1 MVSTKGLLIHNV
13 EQLKANNE
21 FAMDVESGLNAKQ
34 KHISPKFFYDKNGSK
49 LFEEIC
55 DQPEYYLNRTELLI
69 LKKSVNE
76 IMRLIGENQISIIE
90 LGNGNSTKTRILLEP
105 SISTL
110 KRVCYF
116 PIDVSLKMLE
126 SSIRDL
132 IREYANLQV
141 FGLCSD
147 YLSGLIKID
156 EYMKKHDNIPKRKLI
171 LFLGSSIGNFDP
183 EELKNFLYGLRRNL
197 RKEDALLIGFDLE
210 KNKIDLESAYNDKK
224 GVTAKFNLNIL
235 SRINRELAGNF
246 KLSTFEHKSFFNIRK
261 HRIEMH
267 LQSKIDQQVI
277 IGSIGRTFYFKKG
290 ETIHTENSY
299 KFTENRLKGL
309 VKNAGLEVIKNF
321 TDPEKQ
327 YSLILLKKV
336 SNTTKP

>member
-1 MVSTKGLLIHNV
+1 
-13 EQLKANNE
+13 
-21 FAMDVESGLNAKQ
+21 
-34 KHISPKFFYDKNGSK
+34 
-49 LFEEIC
+49 
-55 DQPEYYLNRTELLI
+55 
-69 LKKSVNE
+69 
-76 IMRLIGENQISIIE
+76 
-90 LGNGNSTKTRILLEP
+90 
-105 SISTL
+105 
-110 KRVCYF
+110 
-116 PIDVSLKMLE
+116 
-126 SSIRDL
+126 
-132 IREYANLQV
+132 
-141 FGLCSD
+141 
-147 YLSGLIKID
+147 
-156 EYMKKHDNIPKRKLI
+156 
-171 LFLGSSIGNFDP
+171 LGSSIGNFDP
-183 EELKNFLYGLRRNL
+183 EELKNFLYALRRNL
-197 RKEDALLIGFDLE
+197 RKGDALLIGFDLE

-235 SRINRELAGNF
+235 SRINRELAGKF

-267 LQSKIDQQVI
+267 LQSKIDQHVI

-299 KFTENRLKGL
+299 KFTENRLKAL